1 MPANSQLIVHQ
12 PHAVLERPLPEE
24 IVRKYAETFA
34 EVRDYMP
41 SSRHRVLNWIRQWY
55 NDGQPDGI
63 EYRKYL
69 LEHRGLARN
78 TISSMF
84 GILRRFGEFLVANG
98 VLAYNPFQNTVI
110 RTRGFQQ
117 TRRPLEKD
125 ELHRLLVYARDN
137 CHERERA
144 IIGLMA
150 GTGIR
155 CQAIVRLNFNNYEP
169 LHDPAVLNVQHKGHW
184 TADSFVYIYPT
195 LRGLLDAW
203 LDIRPGLQADNS
215 PFFVTMKNPHRRL
228 AGRTVRQRIRRIIM
242 AAGISATPH
251 QLRHTAITIAREAGT
266 PLDAVREMAGHASI
280 KSTEVYDHAIQ
291 RKRFAPEKVLDGV
304 LADGICK
311 NRTAEEGSGTRI

>member
-12 PHAVLERPLPEE
+12 PPAVLERPLPEE
-24 IVRKYAETFA
+24 IIRKYAETFA
-34 EVRDYMP
+34 DVRDYMP
-41 SSRHRVLNWIRQWY
+41 SSRHRVINWIRQWY
-55 NDGQPDGI
+55 KDGQPEGI

-69 LEHRGLARN
+69 LEDRGLARN
-78 TISSMF
+78 TVSSLF
-84 GILRRFGEFLVANG
+84 GILRSFGEFLVANG
-98 VLAYNPFQNTVI
+98 VLSYNPFQNTVI
-110 RTRGFQQ
+110 RTRGYQQ
-117 TRRPLEKD
+117 TRRALD
-125 ELHRLLVYARDN
+125 RAELHRLLVYARDN

-169 LHDPAVLNVQHKGHW
+169 LPNPAVLNVQHKGHW

-195 LRGLLDAW
+195 LRGILEDWIAV
-203 LDIRPGLQADNS
+203 RKGTQADNS
-215 PFFVTMKNPHRRL
+215 PLFVTMKNPHRRL
-228 AGRTVRQRIRRIIM
+228 AGRTVRQRIHRIIM

-280 KSTEVYDHAIQ
+280 KSTEIYDHAIQ
-291 RKRFAPEKVLDGV
+291 RKRFAPERVLDGV
-304 LADGICK
+304 LANGLTK
-311 NRTAEEGSGTRI
+311 NRTAKEDSNTRI